1 MDIYSY
7 KIITSPTE
15 IGEPKLN
22 ALGRRGYEL
31 GGVVSNGF
39 GYMYYFKKKSE

>member
-31 GGVVSNGF
+31 CGVVSNDF

>member
-15 IGEPKLN
+15 IGEAKLN
-22 ALGRRGYEL
+22 ALGRRMC
-31 GGVVSNGF
+31 GVVSNEF